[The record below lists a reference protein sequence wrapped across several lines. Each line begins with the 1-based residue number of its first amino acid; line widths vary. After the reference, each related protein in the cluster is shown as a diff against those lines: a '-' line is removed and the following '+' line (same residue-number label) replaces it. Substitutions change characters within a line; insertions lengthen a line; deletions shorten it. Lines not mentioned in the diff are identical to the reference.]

1 MNDADAYMVQ
11 TVKQATFLKDGK
23 KTGWELTVRYVWI
36 LLILYGVFVG
46 VTMIIAQNTQPGS
59 VSCASTGNGN
69 VGPQKASQNTTKT
82 TRNAGDNVD
91 NSATEHTGDTGDT
104 GACGWRART
113 YARA

>member
-36 LLILYGVFVG
+36 LLISYGVFVG
-46 VTMIIAQNTQPGS
+46 VTMIIAQNTQPGTS
-59 VSCASTGNGN
+59 VC
-69 VGPQKASQNTTKT
+69 PQKASQNTTKT
-82 TRNAGDNVD
+82 TRNAGDNVN
-91 NSATEHTGDTGDT
+91 NSAAEHTGDTGDT
-104 GACGWRART
+104 GDSKACGWRART